1 MSSNRILSRL
11 AAADLA
17 LLEPHLQ
24 PVELP
29 VHRALESRNRRID
42 HVYFIE
48 AGFASVIANGSSKPS
63 IEVGIIGREGMT
75 GLAIV
80 MGQTVDAADHPRRA
94 RRTSCNAPVMLRR
107 GGQARWV
114 H

>member
-24 PVELP
+24 PVELS
-29 VHRALESRNRRID
+29 VHRALERRNRRID

-48 AGFASVIANGSSKPS
+48 VGFAASVVADGSRPWTQLIAGKF
-63 IEVGIIGREGMT
+63 
-75 GLAIV
+75 AW
-80 MGQTVDAADHPRRA
+80 RRA
-94 RRTSCNAPVMLRR
+94 
-107 GGQARWV
+107 
-114 H
+114 